1 MAIKAWIPSPK
12 MVDDGITMLMHR
24 RFFISVDV
32 HQSRGRSVIA
42 PEKERGHQSL
52 VTTVTR
58 APEQACGAKVVSLR

>member
-32 HQSRGRSVIA
+32 HQSRGRSGIA
-42 PEKERGHQSL
+42 RRKKGG
-52 VTTVTR
+52 TR
-58 APEQACGAKVVSLR
+58 V

>member
-42 PEKERGHQSL
+42 RRKKGG
-52 VTTVTR
+52 TR
-58 APEQACGAKVVSLR
+58 V